1 MAKILIIED
10 DENIASIE
18 KDYLEINGYE
28 VDIRNEAV
36 SGIELANTG
45 EYDLIL
51 LDLMLPG
58 MDGFSVCKKLRL
70 QLDIPII
77 IVSAKQE
84 TADQVLGLGLGADD
98 FIAKPF
104 DPSVLV
110 ARVKSNLAQCQ
121 RGKVTEAQNSIL
133 KVGALTLDKQKRQIY
148 KDGVEIAL
156 KNKEY
161 ELMAFFMDNRD
172 IVVTKEE
179 LYERIWGLDAEGDT
193 TTVAVHVNR
202 LRKKLEED
210 PSQPQYLE
218 TVWGVGYRFTVKQ
231 SS

>member
-10 DENIASIE
+10 DENIANIE

-36 SGIELANTG
+36 SGIELATTG

-58 MDGFSVCKKLRL
+58 MDGFAVCKKLRL

-84 TADQVLGLGLGADD
+84 NADQILGLGLGADD
-98 FIAKPF
+98 FIPKPF
-104 DPSVLV
+104 DPSILV
-110 ARVKSNLAQCQ
+110 ARVKSNLAQYQ
-121 RGKVTEAQNSIL
+121 RGKLPETKEDIL
-133 KVGALTLDKQKRQIY
+133 KVGALTLDRKKRQIY
-148 KDGVEIAL
+148 KDGSEIAL

-161 ELMAFFMDNRD
+161 ELLAFLMDNRD
-172 IVVTKEE
+172 IVFTKEA
-179 LYERIWGLDAEGDT
+179 LYEKIWGLDAEGDT

-202 LRKKLEED
+202 LRKKLETD

-218 TVWGVGYRFTVKQ
+218 TVWGVGYRFTVK
-231 SS
+231 

>member
-10 DENIASIE
+10 DENIANIE

-36 SGIELANTG
+36 SGIELANMG

-58 MDGFSVCKKLRL
+58 MDGFAVCKKLRL

-77 IVSAKQE
+77 IVSAKHE
-84 TADQVLGLGLGADD
+84 NADQILGLGLGADD
-98 FIAKPF
+98 FVPKPF
-104 DPSVLV
+104 DPSILV
-110 ARVKSNLAQCQ
+110 ARVKSNLAQYQ
-121 RGKVTEAQNSIL
+121 RGKLPEVKEDVL
-133 KVGALTLDKQKRQIY
+133 KVGALTLNRQKRQIY
-148 KDGVEIAL
+148 KDGAEITL

-161 ELMAFFMDNRD
+161 ELLAFFMDNRD
-172 IVVTKEE
+172 IVFTKEE
-179 LYERIWGLDAEGDT
+179 LYEKIWGLDAEGDT

-202 LRKKLEED
+202 LRKKLEVD

-218 TVWGVGYRFTVKQ
+218 TVWGVGYRFTVK
-231 SS
+231 

>member
-121 RGKVTEAQNSIL
+121 SPK
-133 KVGALTLDKQKRQIY
+133 
-148 KDGVEIAL
+148 
-156 KNKEY
+156 
-161 ELMAFFMDNRD
+161 
-172 IVVTKEE
+172 
-179 LYERIWGLDAEGDT
+179 
-193 TTVAVHVNR
+193 
-202 LRKKLEED
+202 
-210 PSQPQYLE
+210 
-218 TVWGVGYRFTVKQ
+218 
-231 SS
+231 

>member
-10 DENIASIE
+10 DENIANIE

-58 MDGFSVCKKLRL
+58 MDGFAVCKKLRL

-77 IVSAKQE
+77 IVSAKHE
-84 TADQVLGLGLGADD
+84 NADQILGLGLGADD
-98 FIAKPF
+98 FVPKPF
-104 DPSVLV
+104 DPSILV
-110 ARVKSNLAQCQ
+110 ARVKSNLAQYQ
-121 RGKVTEAQNSIL
+121 RGKLPEVKEDVL
-133 KVGALTLDKQKRQIY
+133 KVGALTLNRQKRQIY
-148 KDGVEIAL
+148 KDGAEITL

-161 ELMAFFMDNRD
+161 ELLAFFMDNRD
-172 IVVTKEE
+172 IVFTKEE
-179 LYERIWGLDAEGDT
+179 LYEKIWGLDAEGDT

-202 LRKKLEED
+202 LRNKLEVD

-218 TVWGVGYRFTVKQ
+218 TVWGVGYRFTVK
-231 SS
+231 

>member
-10 DENIASIE
+10 DENIANIE

-36 SGIELANTG
+36 SGIESASTG

-51 LDLMLPG
+51 LDLMMPE

-84 TADQVLGLGLGADD
+84 ISDQVLGLGLGADD
-98 FIAKPF
+98 FVPKPF
-104 DPSVLV
+104 DPSILV
-110 ARVKSNLAQCQ
+110 ARVKSNLAQYQ
-121 RGKVTEAQNSIL
+121 RGKQPENKEDVL
-133 KVGALTLDKQKRQIY
+133 KAGALTLDRQKRQVY
-148 KDGVEIAL
+148 RDGAEIAL

-161 ELMAFFMDNRD
+161 ELLAFLMENRD
-172 IVVTKEE
+172 IVFTKEE
-179 LYERIWGLDAEGDT
+179 LYEKIWGLDAEGDT
-193 TTVAVHVNR
+193 TTVAVHINR
-202 LRKKLEED
+202 LRKKLETS

-218 TVWGVGYRFTVKQ
+218 TVWGVGYRFTVK
-231 SS
+231 

>member
-10 DENIASIE
+10 DENIANIE

-28 VDIRNEAV
+28 VDIRNEAI
-36 SGIELANTG
+36 SGIELASTG

-70 QLDIPII
+70 QLNIPII

-84 TADQVLGLGLGADD
+84 NSDQILGLGLGADD
-98 FIAKPF
+98 FVAKPF

-110 ARVKSNLAQCQ
+110 ARVKSNLAQYQ
-121 RGKVTEAQNSIL
+121 RGKLPEAKENIL
-133 KVGALTLDKQKRQIY
+133 EAGTLTLNRQKRKIY
-148 KDGVEIAL
+148 KDGVEIPL

-161 ELMAFFMDNRD
+161 ELLAFFMENRD
-172 IVVTKEE
+172 IVFTKEE
-179 LYERIWGLDAEGDT
+179 LYEKIWGLDAEGDT
-193 TTVAVHVNR
+193 TTVAVHINR
-202 LRKKLEED
+202 LRKKLEMD
-210 PSQPQYLE
+210 SSQPQYLE
-218 TVWGVGYRFTVKQ
+218 TVWGVGYRFSIK
-231 SS
+231 

>member
-10 DENIASIE
+10 DENIANIE

-36 SGIELANTG
+36 SGIELATTG

-58 MDGFSVCKKLRL
+58 MDGFAVCKKLRL

-84 TADQVLGLGLGADD
+84 NADQILGLGLGADD
-98 FIAKPF
+98 FIPKPF
-104 DPSVLV
+104 DPSILV
-110 ARVKSNLAQCQ
+110 ARVKSNLAQYQ
-121 RGKVTEAQNSIL
+121 RGKLPETKEDIL
-133 KVGALTLDKQKRQIY
+133 KVGALTLDRKKRQIY
-148 KDGVEIAL
+148 KDGSEIAL

-161 ELMAFFMDNRD
+161 ELLAFLMDNRD
-172 IVVTKEE
+172 IVFTKEA
-179 LYERIWGLDAEGDT
+179 LYEKIWGLDAEGDT

-202 LRKKLEED
+202 LRKKLEAD

-218 TVWGVGYRFTVKQ
+218 TVWGVGYRFTVK
-231 SS
+231 

>member
-1 MAKILIIED
+1 MSKILIIED
-10 DENIASIE
+10 DENIANIE
-18 KDYLEINGYE
+18 KDYLEINGFE
-28 VDIRNEAV
+28 VDIRNEAI
-36 SGIELANTG
+36 SGIELASTG

-58 MDGFSVCKKLRL
+58 MDGFAVCKKLRL

-84 TADQVLGLGLGADD
+84 NADQILGLGLGADD
-98 FIAKPF
+98 FVSKPF
-104 DPSVLV
+104 DPSILV
-110 ARVKSNLAQCQ
+110 ARVKSNLAQYQ
-121 RGKVTEAQNSIL
+121 RGKLSEVKEDVL
-133 KVGALTLDKQKRQIY
+133 KVGAFTLNRQKRQIY

-161 ELMAFFMDNRD
+161 ELLSFFMDNKD
-172 IVVTKEE
+172 IVFTKET
-179 LYERIWGLDAEGDT
+179 LYEEIWGLDAEGDT

-202 LRKKLEED
+202 LRKKLEVD

-218 TVWGVGYRFTVKQ
+218 TVWGVGYRFTVK
-231 SS
+231 

>member
-10 DENIASIE
+10 DENIANIE

-28 VDIRNEAV
+28 VDIRGEAV
-36 SGIELANTG
+36 SGIELASTG

-58 MDGFSVCKKLRL
+58 MDGYSVCKKLRL

-84 TADQVLGLGLGADD
+84 STDQILGLGLGADD
-98 FIAKPF
+98 FVSKPF

-110 ARVKSNLAQCQ
+110 ARVKSNLAQYR
-121 RGKVTEAQNSIL
+121 RGKQPEAKDDVL
-133 KVGALTLDKQKRQIY
+133 EVGVLTLNRQKRQIY

-161 ELMAFFMDNRD
+161 ELLAFFMDNRD
-172 IVVTKEE
+172 IVFTKEE
-179 LYERIWGLDAEGDT
+179 LYEKIWGLDAEGDT

-218 TVWGVGYRFTVKQ
+218 TVWGVGYRLTIK
-231 SS
+231 